1 MLPTFVNQL
10 TAADVSAGPTPVPLD
25 GTVELEFIF
34 FVHVQAPVT
43 LTFGPV
49 PAATAG
55 GASHVIAGPWVFP
68 LPVG

>member
-1 MLPTFVNQL
+1 MAVTFSHAQL
-10 TAADVSAGPTPVPLD
+10 
-25 GTVELEFIF
+25 
-34 FVHVQAPVT
+34 QAPVA

-49 PAATAG
+49 PAVAAG

>member
-1 MLPTFVNQL
+1 LKEEVIGRNPALRLHKSTDARQVVVTTAHAQL
-10 TAADVSAGPTPVPLD
+10 K
-25 GTVELEFIF
+25 
-34 FVHVQAPVT
+34 APVT

-55 GASHVIAGPWVFP
+55 GASHVIAGPLVFP